1 MLHPKEPHTNNKSVD
16 LSMTTCIY
24 QDLLHL
30 IPPDVST
37 SAIQNQRSPR
47 NPEALHEAF
56 RQGEVT
62 GITLALLH
70 PWPASREEC

>member
-1 MLHPKEPHTNNKSVD
+1 
-16 LSMTTCIY
+16 MTTCIY

-30 IPPDVST
+30 IPPNVST
-37 SAIQNQRSPR
+37 SAIQNQKSADEKNIKTPR

-56 RQGEVT
+56 RQGEVN

-70 PWPASREEC
+70 PWPVRMLS